1 MESIIK
7 GVFQRNYA
15 MFSSKFYFSHFNY
28 LNKYKCCWKY
38 GQMLPFS
45 STKQLQPISFNNQ
58 NMLLC
63 HFFPF
68 LHRFVLKKSKII
80 PKCIKAVVKM
90 LLLNTGS
97 HLNAGLTP
105 LKNGKKIFSLLP
117 NIFQLFL
124 LLMSPFVLLRVTKW
138 VVYHICKVAA
148 SHAAGPG

>member
-28 LNKYKCCWKY
+28 LNKCKCCWKY

-105 LKNGKKIFSLLP
+105 LKNGEK
-117 NIFQLFL
+117 NFQLSSQYF
-124 LLMSPFVLLRVTKW
+124 SVIFVTGES
-138 VVYHICKVAA
+138 ICLIK
-148 SHAAGPG
+148 SYKMGGLPHL